1 MGVDVTVVEYM
12 PNIVPVED
20 EDVSKQLA
28 RSFKKSG
35 IKVMTNSSVESVDT
49 SGKGCVVNVKTKKGE
64 ETIECD
70 VVLSAVGITAN
81 I

>member
-35 IKVMTNSSVESVDT
+35 ISNDQFI
-49 SGKGCVVNVKTKKGE
+49 G
-64 ETIECD
+64 
-70 VVLSAVGITAN
+70 
-81 I
+81 